1 MSVTLSKLS
10 LRNARRQ
17 AGDYMIYFITVVMVC
32 AMLYAFNCLVFSG
45 EIHDLSGL
53 LDNMTLMIVLASI
66 VVIFII
72 GWLVSYTTGFMLSR
86 RSRELGT
93 YLLIGLENRQ
103 VARLFFLE
111 NLSVGGV
118 ALLFGI
124 PLGNL
129 VYQALRAIL
138 LTMFSAPYHFR
149 YDFSL
154 KAMGLTL
161 VYFAAIYFFALFR
174 SRKRI
179 RRMKIHDLIYFERQN
194 EEELVKRSKTRK
206 ALFAVSIL
214 FGIVGTILLMTA
226 TELLIGVIG
235 AGCIIVF
242 IYSFFTSFSSG
253 VPAYFDQ
260 KPERKYRGQNLMIFR
275 TLTAKLASMGIV
287 MATVALLFTATLL
300 TEGSGMVF
308 NGIFQGRLEKDAFD
322 LLFVSDQED
331 HVDQCRESMTEQ
343 LPLTASWQYKLYQGG
358 DDSLVEYLEETAGY
372 YRFSYSH
379 DYNGTLL
386 MAYSDYAVLR
396 DMLGLS
402 AAELEP
408 DHYITNCF
416 AIHDDGHSAADC
428 PEYGHY
434 IIHCM
439 PYLEEPLRQWNQPLS
454 LDGQT
459 LSQGEI
465 YTEQFAQNR
474 WNGNGHQFLLIVP
487 DEVCVTRPVL
497 RFAFAAMTEYPIT
510 VEQYEVLSRSLY
522 EPAADGTYTMVN
534 DWDYL
539 YSKACSL
546 YDAAA
551 WSAMSVFPLFYLAL
565 TLAMTAATVLTVQ
578 QLSEAGR
585 YRCQFELLR
594 KLGMDGQE
602 MRRTLFRQFSVYY
615 LMPVIPPVLIAIP
628 FILDMCNAV
637 EPGTMVGASSPPVI
651 LAVSLGLFFLVYLL
665 YTVVAYR
672 NMKRNVL
679 PD

>member
-1 MSVTLSKLS
+1 MTLSKLS
-10 LRNARRQ
+10 LRNAKRQ
-17 AGDYMIYFITVVMVC
+17 AGDYMIYFVTVVMVC
-32 AMLYAFNCLVFSG
+32 AMLYAFNCLVFSK
-45 EIHDLSGL
+45 EIHNLSGM
-53 LDNMTLMIVLASI
+53 LDNMSLIIVLASI
-66 VVIFII
+66 VAIFIV

-93 YLLIGLENRQ
+93 YLLIGLENKQ

-138 LTMFSAPYHFR
+138 LTMFSEPYHFR

-154 KAMGLTL
+154 KAIGLTL
-161 VYFAAIYFFALFR
+161 AYCTAIYFFALFR

-179 RRMKIHDLIYFERQN
+179 RRMKIYDLIYFERQN

-206 ALFAVSIL
+206 TMFVFSLV
-214 FGIVGTILLMTA
+214 FGIVGTLLLMTA
-226 TELLIGVIG
+226 SKLIIGILG
-235 AGCIIVF
+235 AGCIIIF

-253 VPAYFDQ
+253 VPAYFDR
-260 KPERKYRGQNLMIFR
+260 KPERKYQGQNLMIFR

-300 TEGSGMVF
+300 TEGAGMVF

-331 HVDQCRESMTEQ
+331 HTNRCLENMTNQ
-343 LPLTASWQYKLYQGG
+343 LPLTSFWQYKLYQGV
-358 DDSLVEYLEETAGY
+358 DDSLVAYLEETAGY
-372 YRFSYSH
+372 YRFSYNH
-379 DYNGTLL
+379 DYNAALL
-386 MAYSDYAVLR
+386 MAYSDYAALR
-396 DMLGLS
+396 EMLGLP
-402 AAELEP
+402 AAKLEP
-408 DHYITNCF
+408 
-416 AIHDDGHSAADC
+416 
-428 PEYGHY
+428 EQY

-439 PYLEEPLRQWNQPLS
+439 PYLEEPLRQWNEPLS
-454 LDGQT
+454 LDGKV

-487 DEVCVTRPVL
+487 DEVCVTRPIL
-497 RFAFAAMTEYPIT
+497 RFAVAAMTEYNIT
-510 VEQYEVLSRSLY
+510 AEQLEALDQSLY
-522 EPAADGTYTMVN
+522 ERTADGIHIIVS

-539 YSKACSL
+539 YSKAANL
-546 YDAAA
+546 RDTAV

-565 TLAMTAATVLTVQ
+565 ILIMTAAAVLTVQ
-578 QLSEAGR
+578 QLSETGR
-585 YRCQFELLR
+585 YRRQFELLR
-594 KLGMDGQE
+594 KLGMDRQE
-602 MRRTLFRQFSVYY
+602 MRRALFRQFAIYY

-637 EPGTMVGASSPPVI
+637 EPGTMMGVNSPPMI
-651 LAVSLGLFFLVYLL
+651 LAVSLGLFFLIYLL
-665 YTVVAYR
+665 YIVIAYG
-672 NMKRNVL
+672 NMKRTVL
-679 PD
+679 YFEQN